1 MVDLHSELKVN
12 SCRSDSNIVGSIG
25 VSVCG
30 TVRPCYE

>member
-1 MVDLHSELKVN
+1 MVDLYSDLNVN
-12 SCRSDSNIVGSIG
+12 SYRSDSNIGGRIG